1 MPEAVRGY
9 TLEVRREGRPAARR
23 SFTASRVTIGRD
35 AGDIVLDDHA
45 ASASH
50 AEIHYDRGQL
60 VVRDLGSSNGTWLGE
75 RRLPQFAISE
85 GQSFR
90 CGSTV
95 ILVVSVADGEAFRAG
110 GTVISGSIKSAASSA
125 ARSRSSGAP
134 RSPGQAAGAGRGL
147 VLIAVVSLALLGL
160 VVGLSWW
167 LYAQY
172 QAYAE
177 RGAAS
182 VKVVSAGARGELFG
196 IPSEPDLGA
205 IYRNI
210 GAATVV
216 IKVPGTVG
224 SGTLI
229 ELPDPPV
236 DAPADR
242 VIILTNQHVIQNG
255 EFDGLRQTARVF
267 FPRFSEELQAFE
279 PDERSFA
286 AQVLKVDEV
295 LDLALLAVD
304 GAPQGLP
311 RVPIAAEA
319 PYPGQRVA
327 AIGHA
332 GAGMLWAIKG
342 GEVSST
348 GKLSGHTDL
357 NLKTHEGD
365 PAVLREVKATFER
378 QGRVLQTTTEILP
391 GDSGGP
397 LVNLAGELVGVNA
410 FVRTDN
416 KTNQWLSFHVHLDT
430 IQPFIATV
438 PTRAREFM
446 PDPWRYGDASLEDA
460 DLDGVLDVLKLERG
474 DDTTGW
480 AALIDLDQDSRVPEG
495 ADANALARAR
505 DFDVELAVLFERDT
519 RHFWYDLDNDGALE
533 TYLVDRKGTGELDEA
548 YTLTPGEPSRPSS
561 ELLERGRRFD
571 GSLFGG
577 AQAELAASFRR
588 IGSIVLPDLVAEG
601 PEGDPRLPNPL
612 QALGGD
618 VRLVDV
624 DGDGRHD
631 LVREQTA
638 FHRRVLIDLDGDASF
653 AKDEAKRDGKAGSA
667 SASDSE
673 PEPVVDIELV
683 IIRQG
688 ARAWVY
694 YDRENLRRFDLVLH
708 STNSSAGVAHDGWA
722 RGPEGALT
730 PLPEHAGRR
739 LIRPDL
745 FVEPALR
752 SRVAELVT
760 ADDLEPQAVA
770 TDDGLGSLPGLTLS
784 DSAQIVVPDYEERRE
799 WKNSIARVTDRGR
812 DLTIIDLDGDSLGP
826 EIESH
831 EAALA
836 IRAGKFDAEFVW
848 MRHSG
853 RDWTFY
859 DTDDDGRFDLVLY
872 GGDPS
877 GLQPTHAFVPGLEAG
892 LPSLQSAPE
901 RLGESMMRSSVF
913 AAPAIQQRFR
923 AISQLLFP
931 ERTSREP

>member
-1 MPEAVRGY
+1 MPDPARGF
-9 TLEVRREGRPAARR
+9 TLEIQREGRPVARR
-23 SFTASRVTIGRD
+23 HFTATRVTIGRD
-35 AGDIVLDDHA
+35 AGDIVLHDHA

-50 AEIHYDRGQL
+50 AELHYDRGQL
-60 VVRDLGSSNGTWLGE
+60 IVRDLGSSNGTWLGA
-75 RRLPQFAISE
+75 RRLSQFAISE

-90 CGSTV
+90 CGSAV
-95 ILVVSVADGEAFRAG
+95 ILVVSVDDGEAFRAG
-110 GTVISGSIKSAASSA
+110 GTVISGSIKPAEASA
-125 ARSRSSGAP
+125 ARSRSAP
-134 RSPGQAAGAGRGL
+134 RSSSHAAGAGRRGGL
-147 VLIAVVSLALLGL
+147 GWAMIAAASLALLGL
-160 VVGLSWW
+160 VAGLSWW
-167 LYAQY
+167 LYAEY
-172 QAYAE
+172 RAYSE
-177 RGAAS
+177 RAAAPS
-182 VKVVSAGARGELFG
+182 RVVSAGAGGELFG

-205 IYRNI
+205 IYRTI

-229 ELPDPPV
+229 ELPDPPE
-236 DAPADR
+236 DAPPDR

-255 EFDGLRQTARVF
+255 EFDGLRQTANVF
-267 FPRFSEELQAFE
+267 FPRFSDELQAFE

-286 AQVLKVDEV
+286 AQVLKVDAA

-304 GAPQGLP
+304 GAPPGPP

-378 QGRVLQTTTEILP
+378 QGRVLQTTAEILP

-430 IQPFIATV
+430 IRPFIATV
-438 PTRAREFM
+438 PTRAREFL

-460 DLDGVLDVLKLERG
+460 DLDGVFDVLKLERG
-474 DDTTGW
+474 DDEDGW
-480 AALIDLDQDSRVPEG
+480 AALIDLDQDSKLPED
-495 ADANALARAR
+495 ADADALARAR
-505 DFDVELAVLFERDT
+505 GLDVELAVLFERDT

-533 TYLVDRKGTGELDEA
+533 TYLVDRKGTGQLDEA
-548 YTLTPGEPSRPSS
+548 YTLTPGEPSQPSR

-571 GSLFGG
+571 GGLFLD
-577 AQAELAASFRR
+577 AQAGPGLAARFRR
-588 IGSIVLPDLVAEG
+588 IGSIVLPDLVADA

-624 DGDGRHD
+624 DGDGRSD

-653 AKDEAKRDGKAGSA
+653 RKDGDERDE
-667 SASDSE
+667 DE

-694 YDRENLRRFDLVLH
+694 YDRENAGRFDLVLH

-722 RGPEGALT
+722 RGPGGALT
-730 PLPEHAGRR
+730 RLPEHAGRR

-745 FVEPALR
+745 FSSFALR

-760 ADDLEPQAVA
+760 DDDLEPQAVA
-770 TDDGLGSLPGLTLS
+770 TDDGLGSLPGLELS
-784 DSAQIVVPDYEERRE
+784 DSAQIVVPDYEERGA

-812 DLTIIDLDGDSLGP
+812 DLTMIDLDGDSLAPG
-826 EIESH
+826 IESH

-877 GLQPTHAFVPGLEAG
+877 GLQPTHAFVPGVEDG
-892 LPSLQSAPE
+892 LPALQSVPE
-901 RLGESMMRSSVF
+901 QRGESMMRWRVF
-913 AAPAIQQRFR
+913 TAPAAQQRFK
-923 AISQLLFP
+923 AISELLFP
-931 ERTSREP
+931 ERASREP